1 MDKKRIFLISG
12 GVLLLTIFVAVYY
25 ILSPK
30 EEIFDNI
37 TDNSLNTTKVTTSN
51 IKEEK
56 IFVDVKG
63 AVKKPGV
70 YEMNSSDHV
79 IDAIKMAGGLKS
91 NASTN
96 NINLSKLVSN
106 EMVIYVFT
114 KNEITTKAVNNV
126 PCKCETITVNN
137 CTDNNATIVNK
148 ESTDNNT
155 SDKVN
160 INKASKE
167 ELMKIKGLGESK
179 AYAIITYRETNGN
192 FKTIEDIKNVSG
204 IGEALFDKIKD
215 FITI

>member
-1 MDKKRIFLISG
+1 MDKKKMFLISG
-12 GVLLLTIFVAVYY
+12 GVLLLTIFVAFYY

-30 EEIFDNI
+30 EEVFDNI
-37 TDNSLNTTKVTTSN
+37 ADNSLNTTETTTSN

-56 IFVDVKG
+56 VYVDVKG

-70 YEMNSSDHV
+70 YEMNSTDHV

-114 KNEITTKAVNNV
+114 KNEITTKAVNNA
-126 PCKCETITVNN
+126 PCNCETITVNN
-137 CTDNNATIVNK
+137 CADNNANVDNK
-148 ESTDNNT
+148 ENSDNNT
-155 SDKVN
+155 GDKIN

-167 ELMKIKGLGESK
+167 DLMKIKGLGESK
-179 AYAIITYRETNGN
+179 ADAIITYRESNGE

>member
-1 MDKKRIFLISG
+1 MIS
-12 GVLLLTIFVAVYY
+12 TT
-25 ILSPK
+25 LSAS
-30 EEIFDNI
+30 E
-37 TDNSLNTTKVTTSN
+37 KVQD
-51 IKEEK
+51 K

-70 YEMNSSDHV
+70 YEMNSSDRV
-79 IDAIKMAGGLKS
+79 VDAIKMAGGLKS

-96 NINLSKLVSN
+96 NINLSKVVSN

-114 KNEITTKAVNNV
+114 KSEITTKAVSEV

-137 CTDNNATIVNK
+137 CTDNDA
-148 ESTDNNT
+148 STDNKEGDETST

-167 ELMKIKGLGESK
+167 ELMKLKGLGESK
-179 AYAIITYRETNGN
+179 ADAIITYRTNNGE

-215 FITI
+215 FITV

>member
-1 MDKKRIFLISG
+1 MDKKKMFLIMG
-12 GVLLLTIFVAVYY
+12 GIILLTVFVAFYY
-25 ILSPK
+25 VFNKSDEVLD
-30 EEIFDNI
+30 EFDSNM
-37 TDNSLNTTKVTTSN
+37 TSTTLPASEKVQD
-51 IKEEK
+51 K

-70 YEMNSSDHV
+70 YEMNSSDRV
-79 IDAIKMAGGLKS
+79 VDAIKMAGGLKS

-96 NINLSKLVSN
+96 NINLSKVVSN

-114 KNEITTKAVNNV
+114 KSEITTKVVSEV

-137 CTDNNATIVNK
+137 CTDNDA
-148 ESTDNNT
+148 STDNKEGDET
-155 SDKVN
+155 SISDKVN

-167 ELMKIKGLGESK
+167 ELMKLNGLGESK
-179 AYAIITYRETNGN
+179 ADAIITYRTNNGD

-215 FITI
+215 FITV